1 MVPSE
6 IYQMNGI
13 VAFILHFGWQNI
25 YGIAEEQPVYI
36 SVSICKASDEC
47 IKQALHWLKCK

>member
-1 MVPSE
+1 
-6 IYQMNGI
+6 MNGI